1 MSEPSATGAT
11 AVDAAIAQGIDLNGA
26 PLPSEKL
33 EVYNKVMGLEQECRR
48 TEVIET
54 MRSRIIRIGV
64 RHLPQNE
71 LNQMLIV
78 GKFIPLTEKEIAFY
92 YR

>member
-11 AVDAAIAQGIDLNGA
+11 AVDAAIAQGIDLDGT

-33 EVYNKVMGLEQECRR
+33 EIYNKIMGLEQERR
-48 TEVIET
+48 QTEVIDS

-64 RHLPQNE
+64 RHLPQAE
-71 LNQMLIV
+71 LNQMLIE
-78 GKFIPLTEKEIAFY
+78 GKFDPLTEKEITFY